1 VGKLLQ
7 GYEVTGVPEEY
18 VGAVT
23 VENVVLVD
31 IALITY
37 VPVYEPGAA

>member
-1 VGKLLQ
+1 VGKRLQ
-7 GYEVTGVPEEY
+7 GYKVTGVPEEY

-23 VENVVLVD
+23 IEDVVLVD